1 MILTVCP
8 NTAMDKV
15 LFIEEWTPGI
25 PMRTDR
31 IINSVGGKGLNS
43 AIVLGQLGVDA
54 VGLGFFAGDI
64 GRELAD
70 LTASYHVQ
78 VDPVWVDGSNRISHV
93 IAERKT
99 RQQNHVIGGNP
110 IVSPAQAEELAERY
124 GNHLKNA
131 DWVVL
136 AGTLPH
142 SLPDDFYVP
151 LIHTA
156 HEAGVHVLIDAQK
169 AFMREAVRAKP
180 HVTKMN
186 REEFG
191 WTFNMEFDPL
201 PVLRSNVMQMRRE
214 YGLEDIVITLGS
226 DGILA
231 VTGDS
236 IYHAKAPEQ
245 QVVNAAGAGDA
256 VSAVLA
262 WRLSQED
269 NWENALRWAAAVSA
283 SAVTTERTGDIDT
296 GMVDDLF
303 DATEI
308 KQLG

>member
-8 NTAMDKV
+8 NTAMDKI
-15 LFIEEWTPGI
+15 LFIEAWTPGI

-31 IINSVGGKGLNS
+31 IIHSVGGKGLNS
-43 AIVLGQLGVDA
+43 AIVLGQLGVET

-70 LTASYHVQ
+70 LVDAYGVQ

-93 IAERKT
+93 IAEKNT

-110 IVSPAQAEELAERY
+110 IVSPAQAEELIWRY
-124 GNHLKNA
+124 ESHLQKA

-151 LIHTA
+151 LIIA
-156 HEAGVHVLIDAQK
+156 AQKKGVPVLIDAQK
-169 AFMREAVRAKP
+169 AFMRKAIQVKP
-180 HVTKMN
+180 TVTKMN

-191 WTFNMEFDPL
+191 WTFDLPYEPL
-201 PVLRSNVMQMRRE
+201 ADLVSNVQDMKAK
-214 YGLEDIVITLGS
+214 YDLKDVVITMGKDGIVSVTS
-226 DGILA
+226 DGIF
-231 VTGDS
+231 
-236 IYHAKAPEQ
+236 HARAPEQ
-245 QVVNAAGAGDA
+245 AVVNAAGAGDA

-262 WRLSQED
+262 WRLSQGD
-269 NWENALRWAAAVSA
+269 SWEGALRRAAAVSA
-283 SAVTTERTGDIDT
+283 SSVTTERTGDIDVTLT
-296 GMVDDLF
+296 GELEKM
-303 DATEI
+303 TEV
-308 KQLG
+308 KRLA